1 MEGTEAAWGRC
12 GGSFPT
18 KEGQLPLS
26 SDVLLNWALGCKID
40 RGQKFERQNYRVDEG
55 SSCLLPHP

>member
-26 SDVLLNWALGCKID
+26 SDVLLNVGPGLQD
-40 RGQKFERQNYRVDEG
+40 
-55 SSCLLPHP
+55 LPIFPEKLEIQILVISLNM